1 MSKTAMQRLI
11 DKAGFKQA
19 AAARAVGL
27 SVGTYSKAVA
37 LGQWPKV
44 DAASYQQALRQLLME
59 HGIAAAD
66 IDRAMRALENKNA
79 PHTPSKARAG
89 RTPSTCKSKKG
100 DAAML
105 LRKQAFTQEARK
117 AFGLTRDPFTDD
129 VQDAADV
136 FTSPDVRY
144 VRESMWATARH
155 GGMLAVVGE
164 SGAGKSTL
172 RRDLIDRIRRE
183 SASMI
188 VCEPYVLG
196 MEENDERGRTLKAA
210 AIAEA
215 VIASVAPLEKP
226 RRSAEARFRQLHHL
240 LRESFR
246 SGNRHVLVI
255 EEAHGMPTATLKH
268 LKRFFEL
275 EDGFKKLLS
284 IILIGQTELRMK
296 LSEQNAE
303 VREVVQRIE
312 IVELP
317 ALDNHLAD
325 YLAFKFKR
333 VGLQLDQVMDAGAV
347 DALREKLSIAKR
359 GTRPNQ
365 RELHSLLYPL
375 AVANVTTAAIN
386 LAASIGAPLVTAEII
401 KEV

>member
-1 MSKTAMQRLI
+1 
-11 DKAGFKQA
+11 
-19 AAARAVGL
+19 
-27 SVGTYSKAVA
+27 
-37 LGQWPKV
+37 
-44 DAASYQQALRQLLME
+44 
-59 HGIAAAD
+59 
-66 IDRAMRALENKNA
+66 
-79 PHTPSKARAG
+79 
-89 RTPSTCKSKKG
+89 
-100 DAAML
+100 ML
-105 LRKQAFTQEARK
+105 LRKQALTQEARR
-117 AFGLTRDPFTDD
+117 AFQLTRDPFTDD

-144 VRESMWATARH
+144 VRESMWSCAKH

-183 SASMI
+183 AASMI

-215 VIASVAPLEKP
+215 IIASVSPLEKP
-226 RRSAEARFRQLHHL
+226 RRSAEARFRQLHQL
-240 LRESFR
+240 LRESYR
-246 SGNRHVLVI
+246 SGNKHVLVI

-284 IILIGQTELRMK
+284 IILIGQPELRMK

-317 ALDNHLAD
+317 ALDNHLQD

-333 VGLQLDQVMDAGAV
+333 VGLQLDQVMDATAI
-347 DALREKLSIAKR
+347 DAMREKLSVAKR

-386 LAASIGAPLVTAEII
+386 LAASIGAPQVTAEII

>member
-27 SVGTYSKAVA
+27 SVGTFSKAVA

-44 DAASYQQALRQLLME
+44 DAASYQQALRQLLVE
-59 HGIAAAD
+59 HGMAAAD

-89 RTPSTCKSKKG
+89 RTPSTHKSKG

-240 LRESFR
+240 LRESYR

>member
-27 SVGTYSKAVA
+27 SVGTFSKAVA

-44 DAASYQQALRQLLME
+44 DAASYQQALRQLLVE
-59 HGIAAAD
+59 HGMAAAD

-89 RTPSTCKSKKG
+89 RTPSTHKSKG

-240 LRESFR
+240 LRESYR

-347 DALREKLSIAKR
+347 EALREKLSIAKR

-386 LAASIGAPLVTAEII
+386 LAASIGAPQVTAEII

>member
-1 MSKTAMQRLI
+1 MSTAMQRLI
-11 DKAGFKQA
+11 DRSGYKQA
-19 AAARAVGL
+19 ALARDLGIAP
-27 SVGTYSKAVA
+27 GTFSKAVA
-37 LGQWPKV
+37 LGQWPQ
-44 DAASYQQALRQLLME
+44 DAANLQAGLRTRLLE
-59 HGIAAAD
+59 RGATGTQF
-66 IDRAMRALENKNA
+66 DRALRALEKNA
-79 PHTPSKARAG
+79 PHTPTKARAG
-89 RTPSTCKSKKG
+89 RTPSTTESKG

-105 LRKQAFTQEARK
+105 LRKQALTREARR

-144 VRESMWATARH
+144 VRESMWACAKH

-215 VIASVAPLEKP
+215 VIAAVAPLEKP
-226 RRSAEARFRQLHHL
+226 RRSAEARFRQLHHV
-240 LRESFR
+240 LRESHR

-317 ALDNHLAD
+317 ALDNHLAE
-325 YLAFKFKR
+325 YLDFKFRR
-333 VGLQLDQVMDAGAV
+333 VGLQLDQVMDAGAI
-347 DALREKLSIAKR
+347 DALRDKLSISKR
-359 GTRPNQ
+359 GARPNERQ
-365 RELHSLLYPL
+365 LHSLLYPL
-375 AVANVTTAAIN
+375 AIANVTTAAIN
-386 LAASIGAPLVTAEII
+386 LAASIGAPQVTAEII

>member
-1 MSKTAMQRLI
+1 
-11 DKAGFKQA
+11 
-19 AAARAVGL
+19 
-27 SVGTYSKAVA
+27 
-37 LGQWPKV
+37 
-44 DAASYQQALRQLLME
+44 
-59 HGIAAAD
+59 
-66 IDRAMRALENKNA
+66 
-79 PHTPSKARAG
+79 
-89 RTPSTCKSKKG
+89 
-100 DAAML
+100 ML
-105 LRKQAFTQEARK
+105 LRKQALTQEARR
-117 AFGLTRDPFTDD
+117 AFNLTRDPFTDD

-215 VIASVAPLEKP
+215 VIAAVAPLEKP
-226 RRSAEARFRQLHHL
+226 RRSAEARFRQLHHV
-240 LRESFR
+240 LRESHR

-317 ALDNHLAD
+317 ALDNHLAE
-325 YLAFKFKR
+325 YLDFKFRR
-333 VGLQLDQVMDAGAV
+333 VGLQLDQVMDAGAI
-347 DALREKLSIAKR
+347 DALRDKLSISKR
-359 GTRPNQ
+359 GARPSERQ
-365 RELHSLLYPL
+365 LHSLLYPL
-375 AVANVTTAAIN
+375 AIANVTTAAIN
-386 LAASIGAPLVTAEII
+386 LAASIGAPQVTAEII

>member
-27 SVGTYSKAVA
+27 SVGTFSKAVA

-44 DAASYQQALRQLLME
+44 DAASYQQALRQLLVE

-66 IDRAMRALENKNA
+66 IDRAQRGLENKNA

-89 RTPSTCKSKKG
+89 RTPSTHKSKG

-240 LRESFR
+240 LRESYR

>member
-27 SVGTYSKAVA
+27 SVGTFSKAVA

-44 DAASYQQALRQLLME
+44 DAASYQQALRQLLIE
-59 HGIAAAD
+59 HGMAAAD

-89 RTPSTCKSKKG
+89 RTPSTQKSKG

-240 LRESFR
+240 LRESYR

-386 LAASIGAPLVTAEII
+386 LAASIGAPQVTAEII

>member
-11 DKAGFKQA
+11 DKAGLKQA

-27 SVGTYSKAVA
+27 SVGAFSKAVA
-37 LGQWPKV
+37 LGQWPNV
-44 DAASYQQALRQLLME
+44 DAASYQQALRQLLIE

-66 IDRAMRALENKNA
+66 IDRALRALENKNA

-129 VQDAADV
+129 VQDAVDV

-240 LRESFR
+240 LRESHR

-317 ALDNHLAD
+317 ALDNHLAE
-325 YLAFKFKR
+325 YLDFKFRR
-333 VGLQLDQVMDAGAV
+333 VGLQLDQVMDASAIE
-347 DALREKLSIAKR
+347 ALRDKLSISKR
-359 GTRPNQ
+359 GARPNERQ
-365 RELHSLLYPL
+365 LHSLLYPL
-375 AVANVTTAAIN
+375 AIANVTTAAIN
-386 LAASIGAPLVTAEII
+386 LAASIGAPQVTAEII

>member
-27 SVGTYSKAVA
+27 SVGTFSKAVA

-89 RTPSTCKSKKG
+89 RTPSTHKSKG

-386 LAASIGAPLVTAEII
+386 LAASIGAPQVTAEII

>member
-27 SVGTYSKAVA
+27 SVGTFSKAVA

-44 DAASYQQALRQLLME
+44 DAASYQQALRQLLIQ
-59 HGIAAAD
+59 HGMAAAD
-66 IDRAMRALENKNA
+66 IDRALRALENKNA

-89 RTPSTCKSKKG
+89 RTPSTHKSKG

-386 LAASIGAPLVTAEII
+386 LAASIGAPQVTAEII

>member
-27 SVGTYSKAVA
+27 SVGTFSKAVA

-44 DAASYQQALRQLLME
+44 DAASYQQALRQLLVE
-59 HGIAAAD
+59 HGMAAAD

-240 LRESFR
+240 LRESYR

>member
-11 DKAGFKQA
+11 DRAGYKQA
-19 AAARAVGL
+19 GLARQLGIAP
-27 SVGTYSKAVA
+27 GTFSKAVA
-37 LGQWPKV
+37 LGLWPL
-44 DAASYQQALRQLLME
+44 DAASLQADLRACLLERGITAADYDRALR
-59 HGIAAAD
+59 G
-66 IDRAMRALENKNA
+66 LENKNA

-89 RTPSTCKSKKG
+89 RTPSTTKSQG

-105 LRKQAFTQEARK
+105 LRKQALTQEARR
-117 AFGLTRDPFTDD
+117 AFQLTRDPFTDD

-144 VRESMWATARH
+144 VRESMWSCAKH

-183 SASMI
+183 AASMI

-215 VIASVAPLEKP
+215 IIASVSPLEKP
-226 RRSAEARFRQLHHL
+226 RRSAEARFRQLHQL
-240 LRESFR
+240 LRESYR
-246 SGNRHVLVI
+246 SGNKHVLVI

-284 IILIGQTELRMK
+284 IILIGQPELRMK

-317 ALDNHLAD
+317 ALDNHLQD

-333 VGLQLDQVMDAGAV
+333 VGLQLDQVMDATAI
-347 DALREKLSIAKR
+347 DAMREKLSVAKR

-386 LAASIGAPLVTAEII
+386 LAASIGAPQVTAEII

>member
-27 SVGTYSKAVA
+27 SVGTFSKAVA

-44 DAASYQQALRQLLME
+44 DAASYQQALRQLLVE
-59 HGIAAAD
+59 HGMAAAD

-89 RTPSTCKSKKG
+89 RTPSTHKSKG

-347 DALREKLSIAKR
+347 EALREKLSIAKR

-386 LAASIGAPLVTAEII
+386 LAASIGAPQVTAEII

>member
-27 SVGTYSKAVA
+27 SVGTFSKAVA

-44 DAASYQQALRQLLME
+44 DAASYQQALRQLLVE
-59 HGIAAAD
+59 HGMAAAD

-89 RTPSTCKSKKG
+89 RTPSTHKSKG

-386 LAASIGAPLVTAEII
+386 LAASIGAPQVTAEII

>member
-11 DKAGFKQA
+11 DRAGLKQA
-19 AAARAVGL
+19 ALARELGIAP
-27 SVGTYSKAVA
+27 GTFSKAVA
-37 LGQWPKV
+37 LGQWPQ
-44 DAASYQQALRQLLME
+44 DAAELQARLRARLIAS
-59 HGIAAAD
+59 GITAAD
-66 IDRAMRALENKNA
+66 IDRALRGLENKNA
-79 PHTPSKARAG
+79 PHSATKPRAG
-89 RTPSTCKSKKG
+89 RTPSTQESKG

-105 LRKQAFTQEARK
+105 LRKQALTQEARR
-117 AFGLTRDPFTDD
+117 AFNLTRDPFTDD

-215 VIASVAPLEKP
+215 VIAAVAPLEKP
-226 RRSAEARFRQLHHL
+226 RRSAEARFRQLHHV
-240 LRESFR
+240 LRESHR
-246 SGNRHVLVI
+246 SGNRHVLII

-317 ALDNHLAD
+317 ALDNHLAE
-325 YLAFKFKR
+325 YLDFKFRR
-333 VGLQLDQVMDAGAV
+333 VDLQLDQVMDASAI
-347 DALREKLSIAKR
+347 DALREKLSISKR
-359 GTRPNQ
+359 GARPNERQ
-365 RELHSLLYPL
+365 LHSLLYPL
-375 AVANVTTAAIN
+375 AIANVTTAAIN
-386 LAASIGAPLVTAEII
+386 LAASIGAPQVTAEII

>member
-11 DKAGFKQA
+11 DRADLKQA
-19 AAARAVGL
+19 ALARELGIAP
-27 SVGTYSKAVA
+27 GTFSKAVA
-37 LGQWPKV
+37 LGQWPQ
-44 DAASYQQALRQLLME
+44 DAAELQARLRARLIAS
-59 HGIAAAD
+59 GITAAD
-66 IDRAMRALENKNA
+66 IDRALRGLENKNA
-79 PHTPSKARAG
+79 PHTPTKARAG
-89 RTPSTCKSKKG
+89 RTPSTPKSKG

-105 LRKQAFTQEARK
+105 LRKQALTQEARR
-117 AFGLTRDPFTDD
+117 AFNLTRDPFTDD

-215 VIASVAPLEKP
+215 VIAAVAPLEKP
-226 RRSAEARFRQLHHL
+226 RRSAEARFRQLHHV
-240 LRESFR
+240 LRESHR

-317 ALDNHLAD
+317 ALDNHLAE
-325 YLAFKFKR
+325 YLDFKFRR
-333 VGLQLDQVMDAGAV
+333 VGLQLDQVMDAGAI
-347 DALREKLSIAKR
+347 DALRDKLSISKR
-359 GTRPNQ
+359 GARPNERQ
-365 RELHSLLYPL
+365 LHSLLYPL
-375 AVANVTTAAIN
+375 AIANVTTAAIN
-386 LAASIGAPLVTAEII
+386 LAANIGAPQVTAEII

>member
-27 SVGTYSKAVA
+27 SVGTFSKAVA

-44 DAASYQQALRQLLME
+44 DAASYQQALRQLLVE
-59 HGIAAAD
+59 HGMAAAD

-89 RTPSTCKSKKG
+89 RTPSTHKSKG

-246 SGNRHVLVI
+246 SGNRNVLVI

>member
-11 DKAGFKQA
+11 DRAGLKQA
-19 AAARAVGL
+19 ALARELGIAP
-27 SVGTYSKAVA
+27 GTFSKAVA
-37 LGQWPKV
+37 LGQWPQ
-44 DAASYQQALRQLLME
+44 DAAELQARLRAQLIAC
-59 HGIAAAD
+59 GIAAAD
-66 IDRAMRALENKNA
+66 IDRALRGLENKNA
-79 PHTPSKARAG
+79 PHSATKPHAG
-89 RTPSTCKSKKG
+89 RTPSTPKSKG

-105 LRKQAFTQEARK
+105 LRKQALTQEARR
-117 AFGLTRDPFTDD
+117 AFNLTRDPFTDD

-215 VIASVAPLEKP
+215 VIAAVAPLEKP
-226 RRSAEARFRQLHHL
+226 RRSAEARFRQLHHV
-240 LRESFR
+240 LRESHR

-317 ALDNHLAD
+317 ALDNHLAE
-325 YLAFKFKR
+325 YLDFKFKR
-333 VGLQLDQVMDAGAV
+333 VGLQLDQVMDAGAIE
-347 DALREKLSIAKR
+347 ALRDKLSISKR
-359 GTRPNQ
+359 GARPNERQ
-365 RELHSLLYPL
+365 LHSLLYPL
-375 AVANVTTAAIN
+375 AIANVTTAAIN
-386 LAASIGAPLVTAEII
+386 LAASIGAPQVTAEII

>member
-1 MSKTAMQRLI
+1 MSTAMQRLI
-11 DKAGFKQA
+11 DRSGYKQA
-19 AAARAVGL
+19 ALARDLGIAP
-27 SVGTYSKAVA
+27 GTFSKAVA
-37 LGQWPKV
+37 LGQWPQ
-44 DAASYQQALRQLLME
+44 DAANLQAGLRTRLLE
-59 HGIAAAD
+59 RGATGTQF
-66 IDRAMRALENKNA
+66 DRALRALEKNA
-79 PHTPSKARAG
+79 PHSATKPRAG
-89 RTPSTCKSKKG
+89 RTPSTQESKG

-105 LRKQAFTQEARK
+105 LRKQALTQEARR

-144 VRESMWATARH
+144 VRESMWACAKH

-215 VIASVAPLEKP
+215 VIAAVAPLEKP

-240 LRESFR
+240 LRESHR

-317 ALDNHLAD
+317 ALDNHLQD

-347 DALREKLSIAKR
+347 DALREKLSISKR

-365 RELHSLLYPL
+365 HELHSLLYPL

-386 LAASIGAPLVTAEII
+386 LAASIGAPQVTAEIV

>member
-27 SVGTYSKAVA
+27 SVGTFSKAVA

-89 RTPSTCKSKKG
+89 RTPSTHKSKG

-240 LRESFR
+240 LRESYR

-347 DALREKLSIAKR
+347 EALREKLSIAKR

>member
-11 DKAGFKQA
+11 DRAGLKQA
-19 AAARAVGL
+19 ALARELGIAP
-27 SVGTYSKAVA
+27 GTFSKAVA
-37 LGQWPKV
+37 LGQWPQ
-44 DAASYQQALRQLLME
+44 DAAELQARLRARLIAS
-59 HGIAAAD
+59 GITAAD
-66 IDRAMRALENKNA
+66 IDRALRGLENKNA
-79 PHTPSKARAG
+79 PHTPTKARAG
-89 RTPSTCKSKKG
+89 RTPSTPKSKG

-105 LRKQAFTQEARK
+105 LRKQALTQEARR
-117 AFGLTRDPFTDD
+117 AFNLTRDPFTDD

-215 VIASVAPLEKP
+215 VIAAVAPLEKP
-226 RRSAEARFRQLHHL
+226 RRSAEARFRQLHHV
-240 LRESFR
+240 LRESHR

-333 VGLQLDQVMDAGAV
+333 VGLQLDQVMDAGAI
-347 DALREKLSIAKR
+347 DALRDKLSISKR
-359 GTRPNQ
+359 GARPNERQ
-365 RELHSLLYPL
+365 LHSLLYPL
-375 AVANVTTAAIN
+375 AIANVTTAAIN
-386 LAASIGAPLVTAEII
+386 LAANIGAPQVTAEII

>member
-11 DKAGFKQA
+11 DKAGLKQA

-27 SVGTYSKAVA
+27 SVGAFSKAVA

-44 DAASYQQALRQLLME
+44 GAASYQQALRQLLVE
-59 HGIAAAD
+59 HGMAAAD

-89 RTPSTCKSKKG
+89 RTPSTHKSKG

-240 LRESFR
+240 LRESYR

>member
-27 SVGTYSKAVA
+27 SVGTFSKAVA

-44 DAASYQQALRQLLME
+44 DAASYQQALRQLLVE
-59 HGIAAAD
+59 HGMAAAD

-347 DALREKLSIAKR
+347 EALREKLSIAKR

>member
-1 MSKTAMQRLI
+1 
-11 DKAGFKQA
+11 
-19 AAARAVGL
+19 
-27 SVGTYSKAVA
+27 
-37 LGQWPKV
+37 
-44 DAASYQQALRQLLME
+44 
-59 HGIAAAD
+59 
-66 IDRAMRALENKNA
+66 
-79 PHTPSKARAG
+79 
-89 RTPSTCKSKKG
+89 
-100 DAAML
+100 ML
-105 LRKQAFTQEARK
+105 LRKQALTQEARR
-117 AFGLTRDPFTDD
+117 AFNLTRDPFTDD

-215 VIASVAPLEKP
+215 VIAAVAPLEKP
-226 RRSAEARFRQLHHL
+226 RRSAEARFRQLHHV
-240 LRESFR
+240 LRESHR

-275 EDGFKKLLS
+275 EDGFNKLLS
-284 IILIGQTELRMK
+284 IVLIGQSELRAK
-296 LSEQNAE
+296 LSESDPN
-303 VREVVQRIE
+303 VREVVQRCE
-312 IVELP
+312 IVELQP
-317 ALDNHLAD
+317 LDTRLED
-325 YLAFKFKR
+325 YLRFKFDRAGKPI
-333 VGLQLDQVMDAGAV
+333 VEVLDQGAIDAMRARLTTTKLGLGRKGHGEAQAV
-347 DALREKLSIAKR
+347 
-359 GTRPNQ
+359 
-365 RELHSLLYPL
+365 SLLYPL
-375 AVANVTTAAIN
+375 AVNNLLTACMN
-386 LAASIGAPLVTAEII
+386 LAADLGAPKVTAEVVR
-401 KEV
+401 EV

>member
-27 SVGTYSKAVA
+27 SVGTFSKAVA

-240 LRESFR
+240 LRESYR

-386 LAASIGAPLVTAEII
+386 LAASIGAPQVTAEII

>member
-1 MSKTAMQRLI
+1 MSTAMQRLI
-11 DKAGFKQA
+11 DRSGYKQA
-19 AAARAVGL
+19 ALARDLGIAP
-27 SVGTYSKAVA
+27 GTFSKAVA
-37 LGQWPKV
+37 LGQWPQ
-44 DAASYQQALRQLLME
+44 DAANLQAGLRTRLLE
-59 HGIAAAD
+59 RGATGTQF
-66 IDRAMRALENKNA
+66 DRALRALEKNA
-79 PHTPSKARAG
+79 PHTPTKARAG
-89 RTPSTCKSKKG
+89 RTPSTSKSKG
-100 DAAML
+100 DPAML
-105 LRKQAFTQEARK
+105 LRKQALTQEARR
-117 AFGLTRDPFTDD
+117 AFNLVRDPFTDD

-226 RRSAEARFRQLHHL
+226 RRSAEARFRQLHTL
-240 LRESFR
+240 LRESHR

-284 IILIGQTELRMK
+284 IILIGQPELRMK

-317 ALDNHLAD
+317 ALDNHLSD

-333 VGLQLDQVMDAGAV
+333 VGLQLDKVMDAGAIESM
-347 DALREKLSIAKR
+347 REKLSVAKR
-359 GTRPNQ
+359 SSRPNQ

-375 AVANVTTAAIN
+375 AIANVTTAAIN
-386 LAASIGAPLVTAEII
+386 MAASIGAPLVTAEIV